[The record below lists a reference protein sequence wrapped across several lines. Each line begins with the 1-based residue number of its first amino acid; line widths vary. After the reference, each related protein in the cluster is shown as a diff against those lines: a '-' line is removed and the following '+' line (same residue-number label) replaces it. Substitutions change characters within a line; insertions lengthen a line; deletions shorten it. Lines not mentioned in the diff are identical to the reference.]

1 MGGRG
6 VQECAAGKDRREGCA
21 RVCCRKRWEGGCER
35 VCLKGK
41 DEREGCARVCYRK
54 RQEGGCA
61 RVYCRKR
68 QEGGFARVCSGK
80 DGRESVK
87 ECAQEKTGG
96 VQECALALS
105 NLSVSLPLTL

>member
-1 MGGRG
+1 M
-6 VQECAAGKDRREGCA
+6 QECATGKDRRE
-21 RVCCRKRWEGGCER
+21 
-35 VCLKGK
+35 
-41 DEREGCARVCYRK
+41 
-54 RQEGGCA
+54 GCA

-80 DGRESVK
+80 DGREGVK

-105 NLSVSLPLTL
+105 ILSVSLPPTL